1 MRGSCTHASCTH
13 VRCQRPCTVVE
24 GCSVPSSAN
33 QHLYLSPSIQYYR
46 RTGPAKVKE
55 ALAHIQSLLEAGGC
69 CHSVAGAPAW
79 L

>member
-1 MRGSCTHASCTH
+1 MRGSCTHANCMWDVNVSAQLW
-13 VRCQRPCTVVE
+13 R
-24 GCSVPSSAN
+24 GSSVPSSAN